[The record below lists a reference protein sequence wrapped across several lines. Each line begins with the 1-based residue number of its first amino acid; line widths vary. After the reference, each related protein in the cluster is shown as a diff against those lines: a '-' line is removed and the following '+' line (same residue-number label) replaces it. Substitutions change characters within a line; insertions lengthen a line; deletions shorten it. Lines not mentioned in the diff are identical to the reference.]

1 MGPAE
6 RETAVAT
13 EAIQSKQTDAV
24 TWLHRKMKSEEDA
37 GDGDGVRRGLGGF
50 NCGTLGRFAR
60 DCELNSDYFTSHIDL
75 TCTFG
80 FCKLIK

>member
-1 MGPAE
+1 
-6 RETAVAT
+6 
-13 EAIQSKQTDAV
+13 
-24 TWLHRKMKSEEDA
+24 MKSEEDA
-37 GDGDGVRRGLGGF
+37 GDVEGVGRGQKGF

-80 FCKLIK
+80 FCNSLNDCLENS